1 MQDLP
6 NAGEVAGSWDGGTTM
21 FRALIDNLEQGVCV
35 LDRDGRCLAVNRAF
49 RPRLERPEGELV
61 GQSLFDSC
69 PEPLAQREVAE
80 HQRVLRGERIEKEEE
95 WPIGRCGRR
104 VRVLKVPVQDAQ
116 GRTCGVLCL
125 LRDAPPLRFTPEG
138 AETGR
143 GHEQAGETSGRE
155 AWKWELLG
163 RLVGGVVHDLRNL
176 LALQVTPLGMVRAAL
191 TAGTSAEEPLRVL
204 GNSIDLGAALVERL
218 MRVVRGQG
226 NSTSPVDVN
235 AACAEVA
242 DLLKHSISPR
252 ISLQLRLR
260 PGLPLLLGG
269 ATEIRQV
276 LLNLCLN
283 ACDAMPRGGQLLIE
297 TDLVPAGAEAA
308 AGEFLCLRVS
318 DTGEGMPPE
327 IQARIFEPSFTT
339 KPSKQN
345 TGLGLAI
352 ASEIVSRMGGRLE
365 CRSAVG
371 EGTCFTIR
379 LPASSSAE
387 PIAISPLATS
397 KGVLLVESEPSIVLL
412 VRAVLEPRGFRLL
425 SAEDGRSAVTL
436 YRQRQAEVDI
446 VLLDH
451 NLPDLSAPETMRELL
466 RINPH
471 VRVLLVSG
479 SGLPATELGTKMPR
493 LGFLSKPYTPDE
505 LLQAVHAVLAVEL
518 TEDIA
523 GNDLALDLA

>member
-6 NAGEVAGSWDGGTTM
+6 NTGEVAGAWDGGTTM

-35 LDRDGRCLAVNRAF
+35 LDRDGRCLAVNRVF
-49 RPRLERPEGELV
+49 QLRLERPEGELV
-61 GQSLFDSC
+61 GQSLFDSW
-69 PEPLAQREVAE
+69 PEPLAGREVAE

-95 WPIGRCGRR
+95 WPIGRCGPR
-104 VRVLKVPVQDAQ
+104 VRILKVPLQDAQ

-125 LRDAPPLRFTPEG
+125 LREAPPLRFAPARE
-138 AETGR
+138 ETGR
-143 GHEQAGETSGRE
+143 GCEQASEASGRE
-155 AWKWELLG
+155 AWKWELVG

-176 LALQVTPLGMVRAAL
+176 LALQITPLAMVRAAL
-191 TAGTSAEEPLRVL
+191 LAGTSVEEPLRVL

-226 NSTSPVDVN
+226 DGTSPGDVN

-242 DLLKHSISPR
+242 DLLKHNISHR

-260 PGLPLLLGG
+260 PGLPPLLGG

-297 TDLVPAGAEAA
+297 TDLVPGGGGA
-308 AGEFLCLRVS
+308 AGEFICLRVS

-327 IQARIFEPSFTT
+327 VQARIFEPSFTT
-339 KPSKQN
+339 KASERN

-365 CRSAVG
+365 CHSAVG
-371 EGTCFTIR
+371 EGTCFTIQI
-379 LPASSSAE
+379 PDPSSTG
-387 PIAISPLATS
+387 PIAISPSATS
-397 KGVLLVESEPSIVLL
+397 KGVLLVESEPSLVLL
-412 VRAVLEPRGFRLL
+412 VRAVLEPRGFRIW
-425 SAEDGRSAVTL
+425 SAEDGRGAVAL
-436 YRQRQAEVDI
+436 YRQRQADVDI

-451 NLPDLSAPETMRELL
+451 NLPDLSAPETMGELV
-466 RINPH
+466 RINPY

-479 SGLPATELGTKMPR
+479 SGLPATELGTKRPG
-493 LGFLSKPYTPDE
+493 LGLLSKPYTPDE
-505 LLQAVHAVLAVEL
+505 LLQAMQEVLAVEL
-518 TEDIA
+518 KEDIA